1 MEREYEGVRYTTLA
15 ASDVQ
20 RDGIGLELHWHWQ
33 NQDSVVAEVFFADEV
48 GSWTL
53 NTFNCDVPL
62 ELIEEL
68 IAEAKTRLQSS
79 QPNHSFKQT
88 PDGAA

>member
-1 MEREYEGVRYTTLA
+1 MEREYGGVRYTTLV

-33 NQDSVVAEVFFADEV
+33 NQDNVVAEVFFADDV

-53 NTFNCDVPL
+53 NTFDCDVPL

-68 IAEAKTRLQSS
+68 ISEAKARL
-79 QPNHSFKQT
+79 H
-88 PDGAA
+88 GGHA